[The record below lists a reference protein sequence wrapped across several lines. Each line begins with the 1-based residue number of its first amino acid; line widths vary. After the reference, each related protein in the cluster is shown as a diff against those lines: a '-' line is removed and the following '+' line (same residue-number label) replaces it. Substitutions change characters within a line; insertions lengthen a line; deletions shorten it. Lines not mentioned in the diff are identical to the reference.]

1 MGQICVVGAGHVG
14 LTTGACFADLGNQV
28 TCLDINAEKIERLQQ
43 GALPIYEPGLEELV
57 RRNLQA
63 GRLCF
68 TTDYC
73 QAIEPAEF
81 VFIAVD
87 TPSGVHGET
96 EMRYIRSATEMMG
109 RHLGPNTIVVNKSTV
124 PIGTGDLVAQIVQ
137 RVTGQEPYAVVS
149 NPEFLREGSAVSDF
163 MHPDRVVLGSSNREA
178 AEAVARLHA
187 AFDCPVIITDLRT
200 AEMIK
205 YASNAFLATRISFI
219 NEIAAICDELGAD
232 IKTVARGMGLDR
244 RIGPGYLDAGLGYGG
259 SCFPKDVQALTHMA
273 ATHGLHPQ
281 LLRAVMDINRDQRRL
296 IVHRLRQLFGS
307 LEGRTMGLLG
317 LSFKPNTDDMREA
330 ASLEVTALLIQ
341 EGAKIKAYDPEAI
354 EVARP
359 HMPAVTMCSDPYQV
373 ASGSD
378 ALILVTEWNEFKQ
391 LNLVRVRSLLNYPV
405 VIDGRNVF
413 EPQAM
418 KDLGFIYCGIG
429 RGQKPLAPIAEAWP
443 TGIAPSLDG
452 ASGESAGRG
461 WAPQVAPGGSLGEDR
476 A

>member
-14 LTTGACFADLGNQV
+14 LVTGACFADLGNQV
-28 TCLDINAEKIERLQQ
+28 TCLDINSEKIERLQK
-43 GALPIYEPGLEELV
+43 GILPIYEPGLEELV

-63 GRLCF
+63 GRLSF

-73 QAIEPAEF
+73 QAVEPSDF

-87 TPSGVHGET
+87 TPSGTHGET
-96 EMRYIRSATEMMG
+96 EMRFIRSAAEMVG
-109 RHLGPNTIVVNKSTV
+109 RYVGDGTIIVNKSTV
-124 PIGTGDLVAQIVQ
+124 PIGTGDLVAQIIQ
-137 RVTGQEPYAVVS
+137 RVNGHEPFAVVS

-163 MHPDRVVLGSSNREA
+163 MHPDRIVLGSSNREA
-178 AEAVARLHA
+178 ANAVARLHS
-187 AFDCPVIITDLRT
+187 AFECPIIVTDLRT

-232 IKTVARGMGLDR
+232 IKVVARGMGLDK
-244 RIGPGYLDAGLGYGG
+244 RIGPAYLDAGLGYGG
-259 SCFPKDVQALTHMA
+259 SCFPKDVQALSHMA
-273 ATHGLHPQ
+273 AAHGRRPQ

-307 LEGRTMGLLG
+307 LEGRQIGLLG

-341 EGAKIKAYDPEAI
+341 EGAKIRAYDPEAI

-359 HMPAVTMCSDPYQV
+359 LMRDVTMCSDPYQV
-373 ASGSD
+373 AQGAD
-378 ALILVTEWNEFKQ
+378 ALIIVTEWNEFKQ
-391 LNLVRVRSLLNYPV
+391 LNLLKVKSLLNYPDL
-405 VIDGRNVF
+405 IDGRNIF

-418 KDLGFIYCGIG
+418 QDLGFVYYGIG
-429 RGQKPLAPIAEAWP
+429 RGQKPLAPIAEAVSESVHVKANMASK
-443 TGIAPSLDG
+443 GPSTK
-452 ASGESAGRG
+452 ARP
-461 WAPQVAPGGSLGEDR
+461 PQIPPGGSLGEDR